1 MRVSCDRED
10 CTHYVDG
17 DCNAYYISIED
28 GECMD
33 YEELPEEILHPDIY
47 FIRNK
52 IPNMVNVFEW
62 EKKRGKKIEVLGRE
76 MFESYGRITDGRT
89 GRLVGYKEYITKLEE
104 NKESVLN
111 AILKAE
117 KEQGI
122 SPLYEGK

>member
-1 MRVSCDRED
+1 
-10 CTHYVDG
+10 
-17 DCNAYYISIED
+17 
-28 GECMD
+28 MD